1 MGSKLG
7 LFVNSV
13 TGYPGLIAREVRLT
27 AAKAGIDVEVFDAHH
42 DAQVQAQHLVGFEF
56 QNPGRRLC
64 ALFVPEADAVAQ
76 GSVENDPSFHA
87 ARRLLQKGVGL
98 VFVNHGREDVV
109 VALRALFPHLPAA
122 LVAIDNLEFGR
133 VQGRQLRA
141 LLPDGGTVLCVRG
154 NPLDSACLNRSAG
167 LREELPPDRFTIED
181 LDARWEEAVAEA
193 AVYKW
198 LKAPGRRGSTA
209 DAIVAHN
216 DQMGAAARR
225 ALTRAAEELHR
236 PELMAVPVLGGDGL
250 PEIGLPWVMSG
261 ILTAT
266 VRVTLP
272 GQPAVELIARHWREG
287 APIPAVTRLPVRSHP
302 DVGALRPPS
311 RRSTP
316 PV

>member
-1 MGSKLG
+1 MESKLG

-13 TGYPGLIAREVRLT
+13 SGYPGLIAREVRLT
-27 AAKAGIDVEVFDAHH
+27 ARQEGLEVDIFDSHH
-42 DAQVQAQHLVGFEF
+42 DAVVQAQHLVGFEF
-56 QNPGRRLC
+56 QNPGKRLC

-76 GSVENDPSFHA
+76 ESVENDPSFHA
-87 ARRLLQKGVGL
+87 ARRLLQKRVGL

-109 VALRALFPHLPAA
+109 AALRGLFPDLPAA

-141 LLPDGGTVLCVRG
+141 LLPRGGTVLCVRG

-167 LREELPPDRFTIED
+167 LRQELQSEAFVFED
-181 LDARWEEAVAEA
+181 VDARWEEAVAEA

-198 LKAPGRRGSTA
+198 LRAPRRHGSIV

-225 ALTRAAEELHR
+225 ALGRAAEEMGR
-236 PELMAVPVLGGDGL
+236 PELVTIPVLGGDGL

-261 ILTAT
+261 VLTAT

-272 GQPAVELIARHWREG
+272 GRTAVEVVARYWREG
-287 APIPAVTRLPVRSHP
+287 TPIPAVTRLPVRSHP
-302 DVGALRPPS
+302 DLGALRPMP
-311 RRSTP
+311 RARP
-316 PV
+316 